1 MYFPIYSNRPGYWSS
16 FECQSFGTSLDDG
29 SASSLLSSS
38 RGYGHQH
45 PQVSALI
52 NIADGQRDLK
62 LYPFGCNMDERIC
75 ILWLLSYENE
85 KHMITASE
93 SPWDVSSIETQF
105 ISSTTVHSN
114 GQKTPKQTWVQPLL
128 CFIFCCCLLTIVF
141 CWRSYCYLRTHQ
153 FSSVNHPTSAQ
164 RNFELQ
170 LSYLLD
176 QRDPTKCSASAIP
189 TKWEES
195 TNRGMIGQ

>member
-1 MYFPIYSNRPGYWSS
+1 MLKISYDIPLIGSQFIGILITHDGLLLINPISNSRVYFPIYSNRPGYWSS

-114 GQKTPKQTWVQPLL
+114 GQKTPKQT
-128 CFIFCCCLLTIVF
+128 
-141 CWRSYCYLRTHQ
+141 
-153 FSSVNHPTSAQ
+153 
-164 RNFELQ
+164 
-170 LSYLLD
+170 
-176 QRDPTKCSASAIP
+176 
-189 TKWEES
+189 
-195 TNRGMIGQ
+195 